1 MPNES
6 RMDLGSSRMRFT
18 FSLFAGILL
27 SLTDCSRADE
37 RQNAHAE
44 ALTRAME
51 TNNLAVIRATV
62 AEARAYLG
70 DKAGNPEVADEFR
83 AVPRDAKLLTREE
96 AQRGFTPHFA
106 QLEKLR
112 WWNVGVDPTKL
123 TAPLRGVGSVIA
135 GNVAAARAKLDG
147 AERSLSMA
155 KDAADFLIWA
165 QEQAGAGCYPFPA
178 ARGTSKARAM
188 QVATRFLEKAEKAG
202 TLHTV
207 VRNGW
212 AFDDLGEGGMQ
223 FDNGEC
229 GVAMFDLYD
238 LTKETRHLDSAR
250 SAADWALARQLC
262 TNWNYNSFSVRLL
275 ARAFTATNDAKYL
288 DAAVQ
293 KARLGVLPGQLTD
306 GPRAGRWMD
315 AHNARPAYH
324 YIMMCALAQLA
335 AVMPPSHAHRAEVLR
350 SLSLGLAA
358 RNTEMV
364 TRGVMN
370 KDHAMEALLLVH
382 RTFAN
387 DEAFLRE
394 TKSAEALRA
403 LSLLVSDQ
411 AHHGQSPLSPGDWGQ
426 FLEFIIQSAK

>member
-1 MPNES
+1 
-6 RMDLGSSRMRFT
+6 
-18 FSLFAGILL
+18 
-27 SLTDCSRADE
+27 
-37 RQNAHAE
+37 
-44 ALTRAME
+44 
-51 TNNLAVIRATV
+51 
-62 AEARAYLG
+62 
-70 DKAGNPEVADEFR
+70 
-83 AVPRDAKLLTREE
+83 
-96 AQRGFTPHFA
+96 
-106 QLEKLR
+106 
-112 WWNVGVDPTKL
+112 
-123 TAPLRGVGSVIA
+123 
-135 GNVAAARAKLDG
+135 
-147 AERSLSMA
+147 
-155 KDAADFLIWA
+155 
-165 QEQAGAGCYPFPA
+165 
-178 ARGTSKARAM
+178 M

-223 FDNGEC
+223 FDNSEC
-229 GVAMFDLYD
+229 GVAMFDLHD
-238 LTKETRHLDSAR
+238 LTKETRHLNSAR
-250 SAADWALARQLC
+250 SAADWALARPLC

-275 ARAFTATNDAKYL
+275 ARAFTTTNEAKYL

-306 GPRAGRWMD
+306 GPHAGRWMD

-335 AVMPPSHAHRAEVLR
+335 AVMPPSHPHRAEVLR

-358 RNTEMV
+358 RNAEMV

-382 RTFAN
+382 RTLAN